1 MLDVGRL
8 RGLIATAEQQVHQAP
23 FARDVDP
30 IAGTAID
37 AHLGH
42 TVFQQLYV
50 AEMTSLRTPDP
61 HQDFCPRSQVCEAGK
76 LTVEFLGAV
85 DRVHRR

>member
-1 MLDVGRL
+1 
-8 RGLIATAEQQVHQAP
+8 
-23 FARDVDP
+23 
-30 IAGTAID
+30 
-37 AHLGH
+37 
-42 TVFQQLYV
+42 
-50 AEMTSLRTPDP
+50 MTSLRTPDP